1 MIAPMEG
8 GNPIMLRPRQ
18 IRTSSGHNLMTVHPQ
33 TRPIRTSGRDGF
45 IIVAVLWILAALAG
59 LATIYSIYIKN
70 SALAVSVMDDELQ
83 AEALVSA
90 SLELTAYQLAVPK
103 DTQPGADTQR
113 ATDAQ
118 RPPDAQR
125 ATDPQRPTRGQFG
138 FRLGRANVLVN
149 FISEAARIDLNAAP
163 KTMIVGLFAA
173 LGAPGDDAARYA
185 DRVIGWR
192 ETPKRSNMADEAAL
206 YRSSGLSYQPRG
218 APFAH
223 VNELWLV
230 QGLPPALVAQA
241 LPLVT
246 VYSGRPDINV
256 FDAPP
261 ELIGA
266 LPGMTPLRAA
276 GFLNQRETAP
286 RDKDSLARLLGP
298 EHPGATAE
306 GSNAFRVK
314 VSIAFQNGWRTG
326 SEAVILLA
334 DGDEPYQVMSWRSE
348 SDADQPQLTTTLR

>member
-1 MIAPMEG
+1 VRT
-8 GNPIMLRPRQ
+8 PIRS
-18 IRTSSGHNLMTVHPQ
+18 IRTSA
-33 TRPIRTSGRDGF
+33 RDGF
-45 IIVAVLWILAALAG
+45 IIVAVLWILAALAA

-70 SALAVSVMDDELQ
+70 STQSVSLMDDELQ

-103 DTQPGADTQR
+103 DAQG
-113 ATDAQ
+113 ATDVQRQSDSQ

-125 ATDPQRPTRGQFG
+125 TTDPQRPTRGQFG
-138 FRLGRANVLVN
+138 LRLGRANVLVN

-163 KTMIVGLFAA
+163 KAMIAGFFAA
-173 LGAPGDDAARYA
+173 LGAPGEDADRYA

-192 ETPKRSNMADEAAL
+192 QTPKRSDPADEAAL
-206 YRSSGLSYQPRG
+206 YRSSGLTYQPRG

-230 QGLPPALVAQA
+230 QGLPPALVARA
-241 LPLVT
+241 LPFVT
-246 VYSGRPDINV
+246 VYSGKADINA

-261 ELIGA
+261 ELIQA

-276 GFLNQRETAP
+276 SFLKQRETAP

-298 EHPGATAE
+298 DQPGASAD
-306 GSNAFRVK
+306 GSDAFRVK

-326 SEAVILLA
+326 SEAVILLGGG
-334 DGDEPYQVMSWRSE
+334 DGPYQVLSWRS
-348 SDADQPQLTTTLR
+348 DGDTDQSQLATTLR

>member
-1 MIAPMEG
+1 MIV
-8 GNPIMLRPRQ
+8 
-18 IRTSSGHNLMTVHPQ
+18 RTP
-33 TRPIRTSGRDGF
+33 TRPIRTSARDGF
-45 IIVAVLWILAALAG
+45 IIVAVLWILAALAA

-90 SLELTAYQLAVPK
+90 SLELTAYQLAGPK
-103 DTQPGADTQR
+103 EAQRGTDTQR
-113 ATDAQ
+113 ATDSQ

-125 ATDPQRPTRGQFG
+125 ATEPQRPTRGRFG

-149 FISEAARIDLNAAP
+149 FTSEAARIDLNAAP
-163 KTMIVGLFAA
+163 KAMIAGLFAT
-173 LGAPGDDAARYA
+173 LGASGDDADRYA
-185 DRVIGWR
+185 NRVIGWR
-192 ETPKRSNMADEAAL
+192 ETPKRSDQANEAAL
-206 YRSSGLSYQPRG
+206 YRSSGLPYLPRG

-230 QGLPPALVAQA
+230 QGLPPALVARA
-241 LPLVT
+241 MPFVT

-276 GFLNQRETAP
+276 SFLKERETAS
-286 RDKDSLARLLGP
+286 RDKDSLTRLLGP
-298 EHPGATAE
+298 DPAGATAD

-314 VSIAFQNGWRTG
+314 IGIAFQNGWRTG
-326 SEAVILLA
+326 SEAVILLGG
-334 DGDEPYQVMSWRSE
+334 DGPYQVLSWRSDVD
-348 SDADQPQLTTTLR
+348 SDQPQLTTTLR

>member
-1 MIAPMEG
+1 
-8 GNPIMLRPRQ
+8 
-18 IRTSSGHNLMTVHPQ
+18 MTVRTP
-33 TRPIRTSGRDGF
+33 TRPIRTSARDGF
-45 IIVAVLWILAALAG
+45 IIVAVLWILAALAA

-103 DTQPGADTQR
+103 EAQR
-113 ATDAQ
+113 GTDAQ

-125 ATDPQRPTRGQFG
+125 ATEPQRPTRGQFG
-138 FRLGRANVLVN
+138 FRLGRANVVVN
-149 FISEAARIDLNAAP
+149 YSSEAARIDLNAAP
-163 KTMIVGLFAA
+163 KALIAGLFAT
-173 LGAPGDDAARYA
+173 LGASGDADRYA

-192 ETPKRSNMADEAAL
+192 ETPKRADQADEAAL
-206 YRSSGLSYQPRG
+206 YRSSGLPYLPRG

-230 QGLPPALVAQA
+230 QGLPPALVARA
-241 LPLVT
+241 VPFVT

-256 FDAPP
+256 FDAPA
-261 ELIGA
+261 ELVAA
-266 LPGMTPLRAA
+266 LPGMTPMRAA
-276 GFLNQRETAP
+276 SFLKERETAP

-298 EHPGATAE
+298 EQPGATVD

-314 VSIAFQNGWRTG
+314 VSIAFHNGWRTG

-334 DGDEPYQVMSWRSE
+334 GGDGPYQVMSWRSDG
-348 SDADQPQLTTTLR
+348 DADQPQLATTLR

>member
-1 MIAPMEG
+1 M
-8 GNPIMLRPRQ
+8 
-18 IRTSSGHNLMTVHPQ
+18 RTPA
-33 TRPIRTSGRDGF
+33 RPIRSSARDGF
-45 IIVAVLWILAALAG
+45 IIVAVLWILAALAA

-70 SALAVSVMDDELQ
+70 SALAVTVMDDELQ

-103 DTQPGADTQR
+103 GAQR
-113 ATDAQ
+113 APDAQ
-118 RPPDAQR
+118 RPPDAQG

-163 KTMIVGLFAA
+163 KAMIAGFFAA
-173 LGAPGDDAARYA
+173 LGAPGEDADRYA

-192 ETPKRSNMADEAAL
+192 ETPKRSDQADEAAL
-206 YRSSGLSYQPRG
+206 YRSSGLTYQPRG

-230 QGLPPALVAQA
+230 QGLPPALVARA
-241 LPLVT
+241 LPFVT
-246 VYSGRPDINV
+246 VYSGRADINV
-256 FDAPP
+256 FDASP
-261 ELIGA
+261 ELIQA

-276 GFLNQRETAP
+276 SFLKQRETAP
-286 RDKDSLARLLGP
+286 RDKDSLVRLLGSDQ
-298 EHPGATAE
+298 PGASAD

-326 SEAVILLA
+326 SEAVILLGGG
-334 DGDEPYQVMSWRSE
+334 DGPYQILSWRGDG
-348 SDADQPQLTTTLR
+348 DADQPQLATTLR

>member
-1 MIAPMEG
+1 MRT
-8 GNPIMLRPRQ
+8 PIRS
-18 IRTSSGHNLMTVHPQ
+18 IRTSA
-33 TRPIRTSGRDGF
+33 RDGF
-45 IIVAVLWILAALAG
+45 IIVAVLWILAALAA

-70 SALAVSVMDDELQ
+70 STQSVSLMDDELQ

-103 DTQPGADTQR
+103 DAQG
-113 ATDAQ
+113 ATDVQRQSDSQ

-125 ATDPQRPTRGQFG
+125 TTDPQRPTRGQFG
-138 FRLGRANVLVN
+138 LRLGRANVLVN

-163 KTMIVGLFAA
+163 KAMIAGFFAA
-173 LGAPGDDAARYA
+173 LGAPGEDADRYA

-192 ETPKRSNMADEAAL
+192 QTPKRSDQADEAAL
-206 YRSSGLSYQPRG
+206 YRSSGLTYQPRG

-230 QGLPPALVAQA
+230 QGLPPALVARA
-241 LPLVT
+241 LPFVT
-246 VYSGRPDINV
+246 VYSGKADINA

-261 ELIGA
+261 ELIQA

-276 GFLNQRETAP
+276 SFLKQRETAP

-298 EHPGATAE
+298 DQPGASAD
-306 GSNAFRVK
+306 GSDAFRVK

-326 SEAVILLA
+326 SEAVILLGGG
-334 DGDEPYQVMSWRSE
+334 DGPYQVLSWRS
-348 SDADQPQLTTTLR
+348 DGDTDQSQLATTLR

>member
-1 MIAPMEG
+1 V
-8 GNPIMLRPRQ
+8 
-18 IRTSSGHNLMTVHPQ
+18 RTPA
-33 TRPIRTSGRDGF
+33 RPIRSSARDGF
-45 IIVAVLWILAALAG
+45 IIVAVLWILAALAA

-70 SALAVSVMDDELQ
+70 SALAVTVMDDELQ

-103 DTQPGADTQR
+103 DAQR
-113 ATDAQ
+113 APDAQ
-118 RPPDAQR
+118 RPPDAQGT
-125 ATDPQRPTRGQFG
+125 TDPQRPTRGQFG

-163 KTMIVGLFAA
+163 KAMIAGFFAA
-173 LGAPGDDAARYA
+173 LGAPGEDADRYA

-192 ETPKRSNMADEAAL
+192 QTPKRSDQADEAAL
-206 YRSSGLSYQPRG
+206 YRSSGLTYQPRG

-230 QGLPPALVAQA
+230 QGLPPALVARA
-241 LPLVT
+241 LPFVT
-246 VYSGRPDINV
+246 VYSGKADINA

-261 ELIGA
+261 ELIQA

-276 GFLNQRETAP
+276 SFLKQRETAP

-298 EHPGATAE
+298 DQPGASAD
-306 GSNAFRVK
+306 GSDAFRVK

-326 SEAVILLA
+326 SEAVILLGGG
-334 DGDEPYQVMSWRSE
+334 DGPYQVLSWRS
-348 SDADQPQLTTTLR
+348 DGDTDQSQLATTLR

>member
-1 MIAPMEG
+1 
-8 GNPIMLRPRQ
+8 
-18 IRTSSGHNLMTVHPQ
+18 MTVRTP
-33 TRPIRTSGRDGF
+33 TRPIRTSARDGF
-45 IIVAVLWILAALAG
+45 IIVAVLWILAALAA

-90 SLELTAYQLAVPK
+90 SLELTAYQLVVPK
-103 DTQPGADTQR
+103 DAQPPTDTQRGTDNQR
-113 ATDAQ
+113 ATDSQ

-163 KTMIVGLFAA
+163 KTMIAGLFAT
-173 LGAPGDDAARYA
+173 LGAPGDDAGRYA

-192 ETPKRSNMADEAAL
+192 ETPKRSDQADEAAL
-206 YRSSGLSYQPRG
+206 YRSSGLTYQPRG

-223 VNELWLV
+223 VNELWLL
-230 QGLPPALVAQA
+230 QGLPPALVARA
-241 LPLVT
+241 LPFVT
-246 VYSGRPDINV
+246 VHSGRPDINV

-276 GFLNQRETAP
+276 SFLKERETAP
-286 RDKDSLARLLGP
+286 RDKDSLARLFGP
-298 EHPGATAE
+298 DQPGATAD

-314 VSIAFQNGWRTG
+314 VSIAFHNGWRTG
-326 SEAVILLA
+326 AEAVILLGG
-334 DGDEPYQVMSWRSE
+334 DGPYQVLSWRS
-348 SDADQPQLTTTLR
+348 DGDTDQPQLTTTLR

>member
-1 MIAPMEG
+1 V
-8 GNPIMLRPRQ
+8 
-18 IRTSSGHNLMTVHPQ
+18 RTP
-33 TRPIRTSGRDGF
+33 TRPIRTLARDGF
-45 IIVAVLWILAALAG
+45 IIVAVLWILAALAA

-70 SALAVSVMDDELQ
+70 SVWSASMMDDELQ

-103 DTQPGADTQR
+103 DATDTQRQSDSQR
-113 ATDAQ
+113 ATDPR

-125 ATDPQRPTRGQFG
+125 ATEPQRPTRGQFG

-163 KTMIVGLFAA
+163 KTMIAGLFAA
-173 LGAPGDDAARYA
+173 LGAPGDDANRYA
-185 DRVIGWR
+185 DRAIGWR
-192 ETPKRSNMADEAAL
+192 ETPKRSDQADEAAL
-206 YRSSGLSYQPRG
+206 YRSSGLTYQPRG

-230 QGLPPALVAQA
+230 QGLPPALVARA
-241 LPLVT
+241 LPFVT

-261 ELIGA
+261 ELVAA
-266 LPGMTPLRAA
+266 LPGISPLQAA
-276 GFLNQRETAP
+276 SFLKQREAVP
-286 RDKDSLARLLGP
+286 HDKDSLARLLGS

-326 SEAVILLA
+326 SEAVILLGG
-334 DGDEPYQVMSWRSE
+334 DGPYQVLSWRS
-348 SDADQPQLTTTLR
+348 DGDTDQPQLTTTLR

>member
-1 MIAPMEG
+1 M
-8 GNPIMLRPRQ
+8 
-18 IRTSSGHNLMTVHPQ
+18 RTPA
-33 TRPIRTSGRDGF
+33 RPIRSSARDGF
-45 IIVAVLWILAALAG
+45 IIVAVLWILAALAA

-70 SALAVSVMDDELQ
+70 SALAVTVMDDELQ

-103 DTQPGADTQR
+103 DAQR
-113 ATDAQ
+113 APDAQ
-118 RPPDAQR
+118 RPPDAQGT
-125 ATDPQRPTRGQFG
+125 TDPQRPTRGQFG

-163 KTMIVGLFAA
+163 KAMIAGFFAA
-173 LGAPGDDAARYA
+173 LGAPGEDADRYA

-192 ETPKRSNMADEAAL
+192 QTPKRSDQADEAAL
-206 YRSSGLSYQPRG
+206 YRSSGLTYQPRG

-230 QGLPPALVAQA
+230 QGLPPALVARA
-241 LPLVT
+241 LPFVT
-246 VYSGRPDINV
+246 VYSGKADINA

-261 ELIGA
+261 ELIQA

-276 GFLNQRETAP
+276 SFLKQRETAP

-298 EHPGATAE
+298 DQPGASAD
-306 GSNAFRVK
+306 GSDAFRVK

-326 SEAVILLA
+326 SEAVILLGGG
-334 DGDEPYQVMSWRSE
+334 DGPYQVLSWRS
-348 SDADQPQLTTTLR
+348 DGDTDQSQLATTLR

>member
-1 MIAPMEG
+1 M
-8 GNPIMLRPRQ
+8 
-18 IRTSSGHNLMTVHPQ
+18 RTPA
-33 TRPIRTSGRDGF
+33 RPIRSSARDGF
-45 IIVAVLWILAALAG
+45 IIVAVLWILAALAA

-70 SALAVSVMDDELQ
+70 SALAVTVMDDELQ

-103 DTQPGADTQR
+103 GAQR
-113 ATDAQ
+113 APDAQ
-118 RPPDAQR
+118 RPPDAQG

-163 KTMIVGLFAA
+163 KAMIAGFFAA
-173 LGAPGDDAARYA
+173 LGAPGEDADRYA

-192 ETPKRSNMADEAAL
+192 ETPKRSDQADEAAL
-206 YRSSGLSYQPRG
+206 YRSSGLTYQPRG

-230 QGLPPALVAQA
+230 QGLPPALVARA
-241 LPLVT
+241 LPFVT
-246 VYSGRPDINV
+246 VYSGKADINV
-256 FDAPP
+256 FDASP
-261 ELIGA
+261 ELIQA

-276 GFLNQRETAP
+276 SFLKQRETAP
-286 RDKDSLARLLGP
+286 RDKDSLVRLLGSDQ
-298 EHPGATAE
+298 PGASAD

-326 SEAVILLA
+326 SEAVILLGGG
-334 DGDEPYQVMSWRSE
+334 DGPYQILSWRGDG
-348 SDADQPQLTTTLR
+348 DADQPQLATTLR